1 MISELIIILI
11 IAYLLGS
18 VPFGFLLGKIFK
30 GVDLRE
36 HGSGNVGATNA
47 LRVLGWKMG
56 VIAMI
61 LDMMKGVTAIMI
73 ARSILPEQDLL
84 LISTGLV
91 VILGHIFTIYLRF
104 KGGKGV
110 ATSAG
115 VFAALLPIPF
125 LFALLSFIITTTLSR
140 FVSLGSIVAALVLVI
155 TQTIFTFRN
164 GVQSPWYLVLALVVT
179 LFIIVKHRANIKRL
193 LSGTENRIHFRSGR

>member
-1 MISELIIILI
+1 
-11 IAYLLGS
+11 
-18 VPFGFLLGKIFK
+18 
-30 GVDLRE
+30 
-36 HGSGNVGATNA
+36 
-47 LRVLGWKMG
+47 
-56 VIAMI
+56 MI

>member
-18 VPFGFLLGKIFK
+18 IPFGFLLGKIFK